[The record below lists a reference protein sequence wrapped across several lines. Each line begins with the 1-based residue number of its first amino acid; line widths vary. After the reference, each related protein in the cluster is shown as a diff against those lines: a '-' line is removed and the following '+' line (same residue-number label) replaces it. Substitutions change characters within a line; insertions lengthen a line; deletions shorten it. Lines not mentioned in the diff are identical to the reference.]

1 MEYRLCDRFQKTQND
16 AEVCMFSS
24 VPRIA
29 GLLAATSMA
38 LASLATAAHAQTG
51 SQGRPDAT
59 NVQMVSVPETYCR
72 SIDNTDMTGQDYY
85 FSAADVT
92 AKSGKVIQSHNGG
105 SCCTAAAPWNGSACQ
120 AVPTCT
126 NDKDL
131 IGWSCVAT
139 ADSCARVGMTL
150 INGAC
155 GVAVPPPPPCYTIQ
169 TSGGI
174 YGTNKTANYL
184 ALDPNFWVTPLIS
197 YIPGAT
203 SAVSSGTQNNSGS
216 WFVDSYTNVD
226 YARPSSFNLMITG
239 VQNITKAVYSPSVW
253 YTINVERIT
262 YSNNL
267 LTAPSG
273 PTGSSAEIYVNDQL
287 AGRTVYGPGGN
298 NGSDTVANTI
308 LPKLKEGM
316 NKITFF
322 LKGKV
327 EGTSQDGW
335 TFYFQSRFTADLVF
349 FGARCN

>member
-1 MEYRLCDRFQKTQND
+1 MEYRICDRFQKTQND

-29 GLLAATSMA
+29 RLLAATSLA

-51 SQGRPDAT
+51 AQGRPDAT

-155 GVAVPPPPPCYTIQ
+155 GVASPPSCVSSTQ
-169 TSGGI
+169 GKVT
-174 YGTNKTANYL
+174 
-184 ALDPNFWVTPLIS
+184 TPLMSTAYKVNSLTTIAYLVYGSCIEQSCSIS
-197 YIPGAT
+197 SSTNYPINQANCSFTFNGNTAYIQPG
-203 SAVSSGTQNNSGS
+203 GL
-216 WFVDSYTNVD
+216 WI
-226 YARPSSFNLMITG
+226 PSSAYMW
-239 VQNITKAVYSPSVW
+239 SW
-253 YTINVERIT
+253 
-262 YSNNL
+262 SN
-267 LTAPSG
+267 
-273 PTGSSAEIYVNDQL
+273 
-287 AGRTVYGPGGN
+287 
-298 NGSDTVANTI
+298 
-308 LPKLKEGM
+308 
-316 NKITFF
+316 
-322 LKGKV
+322 
-327 EGTSQDGW
+327 
-335 TFYFQSRFTADLVF
+335 
-349 FGARCN
+349 